1 MNKYW
6 IVTSQVYR
14 KNLKSGSWLSLVLSP
29 LILLAIVIGIG
40 WYFGQNSQPAQ
51 VAVVT
56 DNPVIAQALKKTN
69 DADIHYQH
77 LSATQA
83 KKKLTNESI
92 TGILTIKTQPTI
104 SAKYIELAN
113 AETSADLSKM
123 RTALSSLKT
132 SQTAS
137 QLKLT
142 PAQLQALIT
151 PAKMQKKTVSIENG
165 KQVAKSNS
173 TSTANYAF
181 ATGLTI
187 FIMLIITV
195 YADAG
200 TRNCD

>member
-1 MNKYW
+1 MMLTFIINIYL
-6 IVTSQVYR
+6 QLR
-14 KNLKSGSWLSLVLSP
+14 R
-29 LILLAIVIGIG
+29 
-40 WYFGQNSQPAQ
+40 
-51 VAVVT
+51 
-56 DNPVIAQALKKTN
+56 
-69 DADIHYQH
+69 
-77 LSATQA
+77 

-151 PAKMQKKTVSIENG
+151 PAKMQKKDG
-165 KQVAKSNS
+165 F
-173 TSTANYAF
+173 Y
-181 ATGLTI
+181 
-187 FIMLIITV
+187 
-195 YADAG
+195 
-200 TRNCD
+200 